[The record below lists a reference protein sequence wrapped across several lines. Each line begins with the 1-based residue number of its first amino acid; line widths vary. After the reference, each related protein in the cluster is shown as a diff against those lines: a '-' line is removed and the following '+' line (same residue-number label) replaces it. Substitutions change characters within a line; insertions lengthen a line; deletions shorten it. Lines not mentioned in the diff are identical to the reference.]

1 MPQRKLT
8 DEMIDTVIQR
18 HLERFDKPG
27 VTSVRPG
34 MRITNGILT
43 HEPAIVVSVRK
54 KTKNLPPDEMLPDQ
68 VEGIP
73 VDVRP
78 VSPMEALRA
87 TDPEA
92 FAQELADTPRGNTP
106 IELQTA
112 NFPLE
117 RNLKGQLISPQVDK
131 AVARVRPRR
140 PGEAQV

>member
-34 MRITNGILT
+34 VRITKGFLT
-43 HEPAIVVSVRK
+43 HDPAIVVSVRK

-92 FAQELADTPRGNTP
+92 FAQQLARH
-106 IELQTA
+106 TA
-112 NFPLE
+112 
-117 RNLKGQLISPQVDK
+117 R
-131 AVARVRPRR
+131 
-140 PGEAQV
+140 

>member
-43 HEPAIVVSVRK
+43 HDPAIVVSVR
-54 KTKNLPPDEMLPDQ
+54 KTKNLPPDEMLPEQ
-68 VEGIP
+68 VQEVP

-92 FAQELADTPRGNTP
+92 FAQQLARH
-106 IELQTA
+106 TA
-112 NFPLE
+112 
-117 RNLKGQLISPQVDK
+117 R
-131 AVARVRPRR
+131 
-140 PGEAQV
+140 